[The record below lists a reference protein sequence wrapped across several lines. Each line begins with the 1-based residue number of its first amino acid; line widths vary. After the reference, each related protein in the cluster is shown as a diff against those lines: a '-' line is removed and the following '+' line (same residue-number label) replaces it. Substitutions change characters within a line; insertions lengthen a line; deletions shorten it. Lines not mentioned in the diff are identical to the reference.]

1 MASARAP
8 ALFLS
13 FFSTT
18 GGRLRLGPQ
27 QQPAERERVD
37 VLLELLLGL
46 ARRGIEGVEED
57 AAHGSVTRVRI
68 NRGHVTEHQRR
79 QPVMA
84 SVKDTCLS
92 ASLLVLKPLVPVT
105 LVLLL

>member
-1 MASARAP
+1 MGKKKKNRDDWSSGSPSRTCHAVLTLGRQE
-8 ALFLS
+8 ALD
-13 FFSTT
+13 
-18 GGRLRLGPQ
+18 PQ
-27 QQPAERERVD
+27 QQPAERERVV

-79 QPVMA
+79 Q
-84 SVKDTCLS
+84 
-92 ASLLVLKPLVPVT
+92 SLIGTPSQTFPIG
-105 LVLLL
+105 